1 MRTFE
6 RLAENVRVDE
16 DFLMRARVQSFGLA
30 RLWPALENLSG
41 RKPRGLGG
49 VYGERALSIGLVT
62 AAATF
67 LVRLKTAVRT
77 FCPLACL
84 RSELVRCQFAPLTL
98 FAGSLRTSDFGR
110 CRRNNRIALGGM
122 DGQSVMRPVSLVERG
137 IEEPGRA

>member
-1 MRTFE
+1 MFLEAVLNFRN
-6 RLAENVRVDE
+6 RKGGKDE

-49 VYGERALSIGLVT
+49 VYGERALSVGLVT
-62 AAATF
+62 AANTF

-84 RSELVRCQFAPLTL
+84 RFELGRCRFAPLT
-98 FAGSLRTSDFGR
+98 
-110 CRRNNRIALGGM
+110 
-122 DGQSVMRPVSLVERG
+122 
-137 IEEPGRA
+137 

>member
-1 MRTFE
+1 MRAFE

-16 DFLMRARVQSFGLA
+16 DFLMRASAQLLFFA
-30 RLWPALENLSG
+30 HLSG

-137 IEEPGRA
+137 IGELGRV